1 MSLEN
6 TPRPLRSDV
15 TSTYSTVMSSGAD
28 DVISDVVDDEDNRRV
43 SDDDLE
49 HSGSGELPRRMWDQ
63 RLFSDAA
70 AAQTDT
76 RPWIG
81 KQTPIVVNKQRFKQA
96 DGHVAMTTRR
106 TDDASSSTS
115 LQSMTSLLTS
125 FLLPQLLM
133 LLFQTVI
140 LVFV

>member
-76 RPWIG
+76 RPLIG
-81 KQTPIVVNKQRFKQA
+81 KQTPIVVNKQRFK
-96 DGHVAMTTRR
+96 HVAMTTRR